1 MRAPSA
7 VRASPSAR
15 APSRRQ
21 TAGSGRRNWAAER
34 SSHIATTARA
44 GALSW
49 RGSGR
54 AVGARYDGVHRTARV
69 SQGCGHPPP
78 VAHPIR
84 TPGGRGDGQ
93 RAAGAGTA
101 AGIGLRVARYANPT
115 PPNFGHPEVIAPRT
129 CATGVQAARRRS
141 RRRVTEL
148 AAGIARDPEAS
159 TRRNRATG
167 VTWQKRFQGRHRNP
181 DYSASAVLHRAGL
194 MAELQERQNETSSY
208 CGGSGGGSNTPG
220 MSLNWSSY
228 RISVISLSYST

>member
-1 MRAPSA
+1 M
-7 VRASPSAR
+7 
-15 APSRRQ
+15 
-21 TAGSGRRNWAAER
+21 
-34 SSHIATTARA
+34 
-44 GALSW
+44 
-49 RGSGR
+49 
-54 AVGARYDGVHRTARV
+54 
-69 SQGCGHPPP
+69 PP
-78 VAHPIR
+78 
-84 TPGGRGDGQ
+84 TPGQ
-93 RAAGAGTA
+93 
-101 AGIGLRVARYANPT
+101 
-115 PPNFGHPEVIAPRT
+115 PEVIARCT
-129 CATGVQAARRRS
+129 RATGVQAARRRS